1 MGTSL
6 RPYKKTILLRLL
18 FIFLSISSINSLT
31 IAQDLIDEVA
41 RYNTENFKEEIYLQT
56 DRDVYIVGE
65 MVWLKVY
72 KLNAFNKKPD
82 NVSKVVYIELL
93 NHDGYPVHQVK
104 LNVNNTSEST
114 GFALSDTLSSGNYLL
129 RAYTNWMKNYPE
141 KEFAFRNLSII
152 NPFHDPEKMAVPP
165 TKMEIDTILFY
176 PEGGTLISGVE
187 SKVGFCALNQIGR
200 PQFIN
205 AAIVNSK
212 FDTVC
217 LAKSEVSG
225 KGLFSFTP
233 DHTDSYMIMYYDEQD
248 KIHRFPLDKAK
259 SKGMVLSLVQS
270 GKGLPF
276 RFKVYSYDNFDNEN
290 SYFILVKSASQITFL
305 KEYKLVENNEFIIGR
320 DKIPYGLSQVVINDQ
335 NGKLL
340 SSRWIYNEIENEFRV
355 NINLDKSNYK
365 LREKVNVEINVADAD
380 GNPMEA
386 DLSVSVTK
394 TSSLN
399 ENRLN
404 INNRY
409 NQVYS
414 LSQNSGSKQD
424 ANEDL
429 IFYSGPDFS
438 LENASEF
445 EYLPEIEGKILSGKL
460 KDNTT
465 DKLMSNEDLVFS
477 LVGKVAKNQ
486 LYTTSDS
493 GDFHFL
499 LEEYGLQEIVIQPL
513 NPEIDNYFVD
523 LKPDFIN
530 SFDHSLPGILYL
542 DTTKLNDLNKSI
554 VSMQVENI
562 YQPFRQ
568 NYTQIAADSSFLNF
582 YGDPLK
588 SVVVSDFIQLN
599 TVREVIKEIVPNVYT
614 RKRGDKYSFRILSDI
629 EGQIFKNDPLVLVD
643 GVPYNEIG
651 NILDMRADDLH
662 RIDVVNLRYL
672 IDGQI
677 FDGIL
682 HFITQ
687 KGNLEVLDFDYSIF
701 RQAYTSMS
709 RETTFNSPDYGSATL
724 INSRLPD
731 YRNTLYWNPYLKT
744 EQDGIAQF
752 SFYTSDE
759 ASKYTILIE
768 GISTEGKTGSITKVL
783 KVN

>member
-1 MGTSL
+1 M
-6 RPYKKTILLRLL
+6 
-18 FIFLSISSINSLT
+18 T
-31 IAQDLIDEVA
+31 IAQGLIDKVA

-56 DRDVYIVGE
+56 DRDIYIVGE
-65 MVWLKVY
+65 MIWLKVY

-93 NHDGYPVHQVK
+93 NHDGYPVHQIK
-104 LNVNNTSEST
+104 LDVNNTSEST

-129 RAYTNWMKNYPE
+129 RAYTNWMKNYTE

-152 NPFHDPEKMAVPP
+152 NPFHDPEKIEIPP

-176 PEGGTLISGVE
+176 PEGGSLISGIE
-187 SKVGFCALNQIGR
+187 SKVGFCALSQIGS

-217 LAKSEVSG
+217 IAKSEVTG
-225 KGLFSFTP
+225 KGIFSFTP
-233 DHTDSYMIMYYDEQD
+233 DHTDSYMIMFLDEQD
-248 KIHRFPLDKAK
+248 KVHRFPLDKAK
-259 SKGMVLSLVQS
+259 SEGMVLSLVQS
-270 GKGLPF
+270 GRGQSF
-276 RFKVYSYDNFDNEN
+276 RFKVHSSDNYDKEN
-290 SYFILVKSASQITFL
+290 SCFILVKSASQITFL
-305 KEYKLVENNEFIIGR
+305 KEYKLGESNEFIVGR
-320 DKIPYGLSQVVINDQ
+320 DKIPFGLSQVVINDQ

-355 NINLDKSNYK
+355 NINLDKLDYK
-365 LREKVNVEINVADAD
+365 VRDKVNVDISVVDAD
-380 GNPMEA
+380 DNPMEA

-414 LSQNSGSKQD
+414 AGQNSGSTDD

-438 LENASEF
+438 LESASEF

-465 DKLMSNEDLVFS
+465 DRPMSNESLVFS
-477 LVGKVAKNQ
+477 LVGQAAKNQ

-513 NPEIDNYFVD
+513 NSEIDNYLIE

-530 SFDHSLPGILYL
+530 SFDHSLPGIFYL
-542 DTTKLNDLNKSI
+542 DTSKLKDLNKSI
-554 VSMQVENI
+554 ISMQVENI

-568 NYTQIAADSSFLNF
+568 NYTQIITDSSFLNF
-582 YGDPLK
+582 YGDPLNTI
-588 SVVVSDFIQLN
+588 VVSDFIQLN
-599 TVREVIKEIVPNVYT
+599 TVREVIKEIVPYVYT
-614 RKRGDKYSFRILSDI
+614 RKRGEKYSFRLLSDI

-709 RETTFNSPDYGSATL
+709 RETTFNSPDYSSEKL

-731 YRNTLYWNPYLKT
+731 YRNTLYWNPDLKT
-744 EQDGIAQF
+744 QKNGVAQF

-768 GISTEGKTGSITKVL
+768 GISPEGKTGSITKVL
-783 KVN
+783 EVK